1 VLSTNHA
8 PGMDGVERP
17 VAQFA
22 ATCEENFYQSVERAV
37 DELMRAVERSGIC
50 RRAVASNS

>member
-1 VLSTNHA
+1 MLSTNHA

-17 VAQFA
+17 VSQLA

-37 DELMRAVERSGIC
+37 DELMPVERSGIC
-50 RRAVASNS
+50 RRAVASNA